1 MNSLMAEEQRAGF
14 ATVLG
19 APNAGKSTLVN
30 TLVGAKV
37 SIVTP
42 KVQTTRTL
50 VRGIMIHNQAQI
62 VLVDTPGIFQPRRRL
77 DRAMVAA
84 AWTGAADGD
93 QIMVLVDAHR
103 GLDDDTARIVDSL
116 KELGRAAW
124 LVLNKVDIVAKEV
137 LLDLAT
143 ALNARADFTETFMIS
158 ALTGDGVDVLQDAIA
173 AAMPQGPWL
182 YPEDEISDLPLKML
196 AAEISREQVYLALH
210 QELPYQTMVDTDAW
224 QERDDGSVRIDQTLY
239 VTRDSQKPIVLGAKG
254 QRLKAIG
261 SKARVELEGLLDR
274 KVHLFLHV
282 KVDAKWPDR
291 RGHFADWGLD
301 FNA

>member
-1 MNSLMAEEQRAGF
+1 MTEPQRAGF

-37 SIVTP
+37 SIVSP
-42 KVQTTRTL
+42 KVQTTRSL
-50 VRGIMIHNQAQI
+50 VRGIMIHKQSQV

-93 QIMVLVDAHR
+93 QVLLLVDAKR

-116 KELGRAAW
+116 KEQHRDAW
-124 LVLNKVDIVAKEV
+124 LVLNKVDVAEKNA
-137 LLDLAT
+137 LLALAGELT
-143 ALNARADFTETFMIS
+143 ARATFSETFMIS
-158 ALTGDGVDVLQDAIA
+158 ALTGDGVDRLQDALA
-173 AAMPQGPWL
+173 DAMPKGPWL

-196 AAEISREQVYLALH
+196 AAEISREQVYMALH

-224 QERDDGSVRIDQTLY
+224 EERDDGSVRIDQTLY

-254 QRLKAIG
+254 QRLKSIG
-261 SKARVELEGLLDR
+261 SKARTELENLLDR

-282 KVDAKWPDR
+282 KVDPKWPDR